1 MEYIIENDHLDAD
14 EIVDEAEQLT
24 IRQDTMLKKNK
35 KVGGGEEDMLGKSID
50 DILVVM
56 VALLELQLHF
66 VKLDN
71 LD

>member
-1 MEYIIENDHLDAD
+1 
-14 EIVDEAEQLT
+14 
-24 IRQDTMLKKNK
+24 
-35 KVGGGEEDMLGKSID
+35 MLGKSID